1 MTELFFNRAA
11 ENLKAAE
18 LLLDNELFNASANR
32 AYFSVFH
39 LALALLF
46 KRGLNPAIDHNK
58 VISQFINEFINKRKV
73 FPSQFK
79 EDLKGI
85 KEGRRLAD
93 YSSGISKTGL
103 IRIIKYVKNYHTI
116 VNKEYLK

>member
-18 LLLDNELFNASANR
+18 LFLDNELFNASANR